1 MSASEPSWVA
11 EEAAADWMR
20 RCGFRDATVMTG
32 GVDTGVHV
40 IASRAVAQVR
50 TSLTPVGAEDLSR
63 LVRDSRGMPGRH
75 RILFSLSGYSEAARN
90 YAEEHGIALLVVG
103 RDGSVVP
110 ANAWGENLSDSRTGG
125 GPGPRVSSRTAVLR
139 KSGSRIGGGPLATR
153 PEAPASAEPPV
164 GGSAWRRLWRVVGGF
179 LLSTWRLLWY
189 VIGGFLLMVA
199 IVGVSE
205 AIKGENVGVSIGA
218 TMFCLISAWASFRY
232 ARGLERRRR

>member
-20 RCGFRDATVMTG
+20 RCGFRDATVMSG

-110 ANAWGENLSDSRTGG
+110 ANAWGENLS
-125 GPGPRVSSRTAVLR
+125 
-139 KSGSRIGGGPLATR
+139 GSRFGGGPLAMR
-153 PEAPASAEPPV
+153 PQALAAPMAPARGSGWKHPV
-164 GGSAWRRLWRVVGGF
+164 
-179 LLSTWRLLWY
+179 TWY
-189 VIGGFLLMVA
+189 AIGGFSLAVA
-199 IVGVSE
+199 IAGVSN
-205 AIKGENVGVSIGA
+205 ISKGENVGVSIGA

>member
-1 MSASEPSWVA
+1 M
-11 EEAAADWMR
+11 
-20 RCGFRDATVMTG
+20 
-32 GVDTGVHV
+32 
-40 IASRAVAQVR
+40 
-50 TSLTPVGAEDLSR
+50 GAEDLSR

-179 LLSTWRLLWY
+179 LLALTT
-189 VIGGFLLMVA
+189 A
-199 IVGVSE
+199 GVSD
-205 AIKGENVGVSIGA
+205 AFKGEDVGESIGIA
-218 TMFCLISAWASFRY
+218 VFFLISAWASFRY
-232 ARGLERRRR
+232 ARRLERRRQ

>member
-1 MSASEPSWVA
+1 MRASEPSWVA

-50 TSLTPVGAEDLSR
+50 TSLTPVGPEDLSR
-63 LVRDSRGMPGRH
+63 LVRDSRGMPGCH

-103 RDGSVVP
+103 RNGSVVP
-110 ANAWGENLSDSRTGG
+110 ANAWGENLS
-125 GPGPRVSSRTAVLR
+125 
-139 KSGSRIGGGPLATR
+139 GSRFGGGPLAMR
-153 PEAPASAEPPV
+153 PQAPAALAAPMAPARGSGWKHPV
-164 GGSAWRRLWRVVGGF
+164 
-179 LLSTWRLLWY
+179 TWY
-189 VIGGFLLMVA
+189 AIGGFSLAVA
-199 IVGVSE
+199 IAGVSN
-205 AIKGENVGVSIGA
+205 ISKGEDVAATIGVMLFFVI
-218 TMFCLISAWASFRY
+218 LAWVSFRY